1 MLDNL
6 RNILAY
12 KSLWSLATTT
22 SDGKMRVKYY
32 VSCLVTG
39 RDPLW
44 GVWDVNGRFIHFGS
58 GREAIGKQHPNLSWR
73 RVMAKWQLD
82 DDADSRAPSAAR
94 RWPRS
99 FTATRRWPRF
109 VRARS
114 RAVTEVS

>member
-32 VSCLVTG
+32 GSCLVMG

-58 GREAIGKQHPNLSWR
+58 GRDAIGKQHPNLSWR
-73 RVMAKWQLD
+73 RVMAKWQLN
-82 DDADSRAPSAAR
+82 DDADSRAPER
-94 RWPRS
+94 RKALAEEFHREVRDPKVV
-99 FTATRRWPRF
+99 PI
-109 VRARS
+109 RAR
-114 RAVTEVS
+114 A